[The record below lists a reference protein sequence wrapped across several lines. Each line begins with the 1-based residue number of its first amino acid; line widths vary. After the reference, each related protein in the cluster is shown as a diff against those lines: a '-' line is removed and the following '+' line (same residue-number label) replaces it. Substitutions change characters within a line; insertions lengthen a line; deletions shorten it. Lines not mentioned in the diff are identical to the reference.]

1 MAVFPCFGAEYV
13 TLFFI
18 EVSPS
23 KIMFITTLDAGVN
36 SMTIALATLVPTC
49 AVLLL
54 IVTTFIAI
62 VCVRKWRRKRRNVVV
77 GSMDRVELKAINPQT
92 EAGLVMV
99 YKYIKN
105 II

>member
-1 MAVFPCFGAEYV
+1 
-13 TLFFI
+13 
-18 EVSPS
+18 
-23 KIMFITTLDAGVN
+23 MFTTTLDAVVN
-36 SMTIALATLVPTC
+36 PVAIALATLVPTC

-62 VCVRKWRRKRRNVVV
+62 VCVKKWRRKRRSVVV
-77 GSMDRVELKAINPQT
+77 KSMDRVELKATNPQT

-99 YKYIKN
+99 DKYIKN

>member
-1 MAVFPCFGAEYV
+1 MAVFSCFGAEYV

-23 KIMFITTLDAGVN
+23 KIMFITTLDAVVN
-36 SMTIALATLVPTC
+36 SMTIALGTLAAAC

-54 IVTTFIAI
+54 IVTTVIAI
-62 VCVRKWRRKRRNVVV
+62 VCVRKRRKRRGVVV
-77 GSMDRVELKAINPQT
+77 RSMDKVEMKATNPQT

-99 YKYIKN
+99 Y
-105 II
+105 